1 MAKKDD
7 KLDQLL
13 NLVGWLVKGMEEM
26 KDRIDVLEKWN
37 NNTIV
42 ATEEKP
48 VEVKDVV
55 EQIRETPYKV
65 VQVQSVWIDE
75 SYEDPMRRWEFK
87 VYSWLWKTFK
97 NKQMAMEYLERA
109 KKTNPWVQYDIF
121 PV

>member
-87 VYSWLWKTFK
+87 VYSGLWKTFK

-109 KKTNPWVQYDIF
+109 KKQNPWIQYDIF

>member
-109 KKTNPWVQYDIF
+109 KKQNPWVQYDIF

>member
-42 ATEEKP
+42 TTEEKP

>member
-87 VYSWLWKTFK
+87 VYSGLWKTFK

>member
-109 KKTNPWVQYDIF
+109 KKQNPWIQYDIF

>member
-42 ATEEKP
+42 TTEEKP

-87 VYSWLWKTFK
+87 VYSGLWKTFK

-109 KKTNPWVQYDIF
+109 KKQNPWIQYDIF